1 MKLLKYQVYHKAYEP
16 KAVHVANVYIKSDVP
31 VNQALEEVF
40 RKTNNLAG
48 TWSGDLT
55 FIQEKEEYDNTDY
68 FENVEVVE
76 PLRVDE
82 NGFKR
87 GHRSTSV
94 GDYVVV
100 DGNDGFKTY
109 NCEDVGWKEVA

>member
-31 VNQALEEVF
+31 VHQALEEVF

-82 NGFKR
+82 DGFKR